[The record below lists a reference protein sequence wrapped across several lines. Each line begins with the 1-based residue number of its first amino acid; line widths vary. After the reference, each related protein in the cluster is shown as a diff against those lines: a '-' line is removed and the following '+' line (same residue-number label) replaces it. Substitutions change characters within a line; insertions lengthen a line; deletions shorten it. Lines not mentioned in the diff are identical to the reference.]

1 MQVDQSLAVLTRA
14 DSSFGIKFLNK
25 LALQGVKPKLLCV
38 EYTPFSKKLISDVQ
52 PFIFRP
58 LIYID
63 H

>member
-38 EYTPFSKKLISDVQ
+38 EYTPFSKKLKT
-52 PFIFRP
+52 
-58 LIYID
+58 LLA
-63 H
+63 